1 MHQFNSPPFT
11 FEQASKIASF
21 SIDEAR
27 WFVLLFTLAAAVVIS
42 VVALVWEQR
51 WTWAPWTLLC
61 GIMVF
66 DLSRADL
73 PWVRYFNYDQK
84 YSMNDVTKV
93 LMDKP
98 YEHRVNARLNPR
110 GGYDLPGD
118 PNFGATIHWWIEN
131 DFPYHDI
138 QSLEIDQM
146 PRPPLLDLAYLG
158 AFPFRDLNYC
168 IGGSATFSTDEIK
181 DLPKLVNKLRQQ
193 SDPVSA
199 FLWQGLTNSDQGLLM
214 SYQPSAPNANQVQE
228 VVAQA
233 LNKAIGGRAIN
244 EPGRFQGVTLRPETT
259 YIMQQGLSGPMVP
272 YLNRFLLEDAYPLEL
287 SRDHIGPATRLWQLT
302 NTRYLLAAA
311 SLLPA
316 LNEIGDP
323 QHHSFRIVK
332 QFNLVPKPG
341 FTFTPAPGL
350 TNVVDAGD
358 LIPQINDKGNCA
370 LIENTNVLPR
380 AKLYPYW
387 VTPSNDQTTLRT
399 LTAPQWDPAQ
409 SVLVSSD
416 TPVPPPS
423 ASPGTDPGIVNITSY
438 RPKDIQLQTS
448 AKTSSV
454 LLYNDRASRD
464 WRVWV
469 DGKQSQLL
477 SCNYIM
483 RGVFVPAG
491 EHEVEFRYEP
501 TLIPLCITLSAFV
514 VGILLA
520 AYLIWSRLAGTPP
533 AATA

>member
-1 MHQFNSPPFT
+1 
-11 FEQASKIASF
+11 
-21 SIDEAR
+21 
-27 WFVLLFTLAAAVVIS
+27 V
-42 VVALVWEQR
+42 
-51 WTWAPWTLLC
+51 
-61 GIMVF
+61 
-66 DLSRADL
+66 
-73 PWVRYFNYDQK
+73 
-84 YSMNDVTKV
+84 
-93 LMDKP
+93 
-98 YEHRVNARLNPR
+98 ARLNPR
-110 GGYDLPGD
+110 GGYDLPGEA
-118 PNFGATIHWWIEN
+118 NFGAVIHWWIEN

-146 PRPPLLDLAYLG
+146 PRPPLLDLAYLS
-158 AFPFRDLNYC
+158 AFPYRGDFYYS
-168 IGGSATFSTDEIK
+168 IGGSAAFSADEIK
-181 DLPKLVNKLRQQ
+181 DLPNLVNRWRQQ

-199 FLWQGLTNSDQGLLM
+199 FLWQGLTNSEQMLLTTNP
-214 SYQPSAPNANQVQE
+214 PSGPNSNQVQE
-228 VVAQA
+228 VVVQA
-233 LNKAIGGRAIN
+233 LNKIIGGPSIY
-244 EPGRFQGVTLRPETT
+244 EGGRFQGIALRPETT
-259 YIMQQGLSGPMVP
+259 ALLQPGLAGPIVA
-272 YLNRFLLEDAYPLEL
+272 YLNRFLLEDAYRLEL
-287 SRDHIGPATRLWQLT
+287 SRDHVGPAARLWQLT

-311 SLLPA
+311 ALLPA

-323 QHHSFRIVK
+323 RHHSFRIVK

-341 FTFTPAPGL
+341 FAYPPAPPGL
-350 TNVVDAGD
+350 TNVADAGD
-358 LIPQINDKGNCA
+358 LTPQTADNGKCA

-387 VTPSNDQTTLRT
+387 LTPPNDQTTLRA

-423 ASPGTDPGIVNITSY
+423 AAPGTEPGAVSITSY

-477 SCNYIM
+477 RCNYIM

-491 EHEVEFRYEP
+491 EHNVEFRYEP
-501 TLIPLCITLSAFV
+501 TLIPLCVTLSAFA

-520 AYLIWSRLAGTPP
+520 AYLIWSRLAGNPP
-533 AATA
+533 ATTA